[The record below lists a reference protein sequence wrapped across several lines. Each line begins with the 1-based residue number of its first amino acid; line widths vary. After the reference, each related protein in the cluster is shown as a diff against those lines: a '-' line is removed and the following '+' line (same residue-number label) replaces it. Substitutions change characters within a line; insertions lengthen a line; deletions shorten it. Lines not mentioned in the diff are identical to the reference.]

1 MSVFD
6 PALDDL
12 PTVLPI
18 FPLSGV
24 LLLPRNHLPLNIFEP
39 RYLSMVDSALSDDRM
54 IGMIQPKK
62 SDAGDTPP
70 VYPVGCAGRI
80 VQFEESE
87 DGRYLISLKGL
98 IRFSVLEELPF
109 DERLSFRQVR
119 PDWSEF
125 SEDLSPEE
133 EDGLDRSRLLAS
145 LKPYFKLQEIEAN
158 WDAITGSPAERLINS
173 LSMVCPF
180 ESSEKQALLEAPTVV
195 DRLDVLTS
203 LVEMAVMETSHGDGR
218 PQ

>member
-6 PALDDL
+6 PALEDL
-12 PTVLPI
+12 PTAIPI

-24 LLLPRNHLPLNIFEP
+24 LLLPRNHLPLSIFEP
-39 RYLSMVDSALSDDRM
+39 RYLSMVDSALTGDRM
-54 IGMIQPKK
+54 IGMIQPRQP
-62 SDAGDTPP
+62 DADDPPP

-80 VQFEESE
+80 VQFEEAE

-98 IRFSVLEELPF
+98 IRFNIVEELPF
-109 DERLSFRQVR
+109 DDRLSFRQVH
-119 PDWSEF
+119 PDWSEY
-125 SEDLSPEE
+125 SEDLTPQED
-133 EDGLDRSRLLAS
+133 DGLDRSRLLAS
-145 LKPYFKLQEIEAN
+145 LKSYFKMQEIEAN

-203 LVEMAVMETSHGDGR
+203 LVEMAVMETTHGDGR

>member
-39 RYLSMVDSALSDDRM
+39 RYLAMVDSALAGDRM
-54 IGMIQPKK
+54 IGMIQPRKTDD
-62 SDAGDTPP
+62 DAAPP

-98 IRFSVLEELPF
+98 IRFSIREELSL
-109 DERLSFRQVR
+109 DEGLGFRQVE
-119 PDWSEF
+119 PDWSDF
-125 SEDLSPEE
+125 SEDLAPDVD
-133 EDGLDRSRLLAS
+133 DGIDRSRLLAS
-145 LKPYFKLQEIEAN
+145 LKTYFKIQEIEAN

-180 ESSEKQALLEAPTVV
+180 EPSEKQALLEAMTVT

-218 PQ
+218 TQ

>member
-12 PTVLPI
+12 PTELPI

-39 RYLSMVDSALSDDRM
+39 RYLSMVDSALSGDRM
-54 IGMIQPKK
+54 IGMIQPRKA
-62 SDAGDTPP
+62 DASEPLP

-80 VQFEESE
+80 VQFEEAE

-98 IRFSVLEELPF
+98 IRFTIAKELPF
-109 DERLSFRQVR
+109 NDRLAFRQVR
-119 PDWSEF
+119 PDWSDF
-125 SEDLSPEE
+125 SEDLSPDE
-133 EDGLDRSRLLAS
+133 EDGFDRSRLLAS
-145 LKPYFKLQEIEAN
+145 LKPYFKMQEIDAN
-158 WDAITGSPAERLINS
+158 WDAITGSPGERLINS

-180 ESSEKQALLEAPTVV
+180 ESSEKQALLEAPTIV

>member
-12 PTVLPI
+12 PATLPI

-24 LLLPRNHLPLNIFEP
+24 LLLPRNQLPLNIFEP
-39 RYLSMVDSALSDDRM
+39 RYLAMVDHALAGERM
-54 IGMIQPKK
+54 IGMVQPRNPEA
-62 SDAGDTPP
+62 DDPPP

-80 VQFEESE
+80 VQFEETE

-98 IRFSVLEELPF
+98 IRFTIAREMPIDEELG
-109 DERLSFRQVR
+109 FRQVQ
-119 PDWSEF
+119 PDWAGF
-125 SEDLSPEE
+125 GEDLSPEE
-133 EDGLDRSRLLAS
+133 EDELDRSRLLAS
-145 LKPYFKLQEIEAN
+145 LKTYFKQQEIEAN
-158 WDAITGSPAERLINS
+158 WEAITGSPAERLINS

>member
-12 PTVLPI
+12 PTAIPI

-24 LLLPRNHLPLNIFEP
+24 LLLPRNHLPLSIFEP
-39 RYLSMVDSALSDDRM
+39 RYLSMVDSALTGDRM
-54 IGMIQPKK
+54 IGMIQPRKP
-62 SDAGDTPP
+62 DADDPPP

-80 VQFEESE
+80 VQFEEAE

-98 IRFSVLEELPF
+98 IRFNVIEELPF
-109 DERLSFRQVR
+109 DDRLSFRQVR

-125 SEDLSPEE
+125 SADLSPEE
-133 EDGLDRSRLLAS
+133 DDDLDRSRLLVS
-145 LKPYFKLQEIEAN
+145 LKSYFKMQEIEAN

-203 LVEMAVMETSHGDGR
+203 LVEMAVMETTHGDGR

>member
-12 PTVLPI
+12 PTAIPI

-24 LLLPRNHLPLNIFEP
+24 LLLPRNHLPLSIFEP
-39 RYLSMVDSALSDDRM
+39 RYLSMVDSALTGDRM
-54 IGMIQPKK
+54 IGMIQPRQP
-62 SDAGDTPP
+62 DAEDPPP

-80 VQFEESE
+80 VQFEEAD

-98 IRFSVLEELPF
+98 IRFNIVEELPF
-109 DERLSFRQVR
+109 DDRLSFRQVR

-133 EDGLDRSRLLAS
+133 DDDLDRSRLLAS
-145 LKPYFKLQEIEAN
+145 LKSYFKMQEIEAN

-203 LVEMAVMETSHGDGR
+203 LVEMAVMETTHGDGR

>member
-12 PTVLPI
+12 PATLPI

-24 LLLPRNHLPLNIFEP
+24 LLLPRNQLPLNIFEP
-39 RYLSMVDSALSDDRM
+39 RYLAMVDHALAGGRM
-54 IGMIQPKK
+54 IGMVQPRNPEA
-62 SDAGDTPP
+62 DDPPP

-80 VQFEESE
+80 VQFEETE
-87 DGRYLISLKGL
+87 EGRYLISLKGL
-98 IRFSVLEELPF
+98 IRFTIAREMPVDEENGF
-109 DERLSFRQVR
+109 RLVQ
-119 PDWSEF
+119 PDWTGF
-125 SEDLSPEE
+125 GEDLSPEE
-133 EDGLDRSRLLAS
+133 EDELDRSRLLAS
-145 LKPYFKLQEIEAN
+145 LKTYFKQQEIEAN
-158 WDAITGSPAERLINS
+158 WEAITGSPAERLINS